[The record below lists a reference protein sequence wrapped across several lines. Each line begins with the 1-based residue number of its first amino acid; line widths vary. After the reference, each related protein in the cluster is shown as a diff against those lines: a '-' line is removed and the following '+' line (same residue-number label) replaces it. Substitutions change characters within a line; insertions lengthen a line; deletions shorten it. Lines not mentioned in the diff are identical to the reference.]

1 MNRFERQADLISCDM
16 NTPITIVGAGGIG
29 SFLALTLAKMGFVQI
44 DVWDFDKVEDHN
56 LPNQFYREQDI
67 GQFKVVA
74 LADIIQQF
82 TGTRIR
88 AHAVAWDAQH
98 EDYVP
103 TEVLLSAVDSME
115 VRSLMYRHA
124 EECEDVRWL
133 LDGRMGG
140 TQIEVYTVDMECV
153 QDIRMYESKLWTDA
167 ETAPLRCTMKATM
180 FTVLTIASF
189 MSNNLVKALSRMDF
203 KNNLTLD
210 MTNMGLLYVRPQE

>member
-1 MNRFERQADLISCDM
+1 MTTQRFTRQADLVKCDM
-16 NTPITIVGAGGIG
+16 RTPITVVGAGGIG
-29 SFLALTLAKMGFVQI
+29 SFLVLTLAKMGFTQI
-44 DVWDFDKVEDHN
+44 DVWDFDKVEEHN

-74 LADIIQQF
+74 LADIVHQF
-82 TGTRIR
+82 TGTRIH
-88 AHAVAWDAQH
+88 AHTEAWTADH

-103 TEVLLSAVDSME
+103 TDVLIAAVDSME
-115 VRSLMYRHA
+115 VRSALYNHA
-124 EECEDVRWL
+124 HGDNCIAWF

-140 TQIEVYTVDMECV
+140 TQIEVYTVSMESIK
-153 QDIRMYESKLWTDA
+153 DGIMYESRLWTDA

-189 MSNNLVKALSRMDF
+189 ISTQIVHVLSGQEY

-210 MTNMGLLYVRPQE
+210 MTNMILLHVKA